1 MNSDTFFDT
10 VFARDEL
17 FGQIEALRTL
27 LNAAMAQAGSIENP
41 PERRR
46 AEMSTLVGF
55 KDMMMRLVDM
65 PPPEGC
71 SDPVK
76 FAPRRV
82 QLLCAG
88 TDEWVA
94 VLERMRER
102 ESAMLERRDYDESHC
117 GDPAYRTA
125 DHGPLTLI
133 EASPRSLTSPSGQA
147 YAFASVAPFIEAS
160 GNADSRESAY
170 RRWVGQRT
178 MVASDLRDPSEF
190 ELIGQRGLFAVADIP
205 AGTCVG
211 VYGGLLLDEVGI
223 FLTAQTRYLLSPPA
237 VNGRRCSINGE
248 GLIAL
253 ANTLFVLDADGKPCG
268 HPAEGYNMEAA
279 QFDARFNHGWN
290 LRIPAFFTTTDVLAG
305 EELRWNYRLQ
315 PR

>member
-1 MNSDTFFDT
+1 MNSDTTLDT

-17 FGQIEALRTL
+17 VGQIEALRTL
-27 LNAAMAQAGSIENP
+27 LNSAMARASALTDP
-41 PERRR
+41 PERRQ
-46 AEMSTLVGF
+46 AEMTTLIAF

-65 PPPEGC
+65 PPPPGC
-71 SDPVK
+71 ADPVS

-94 VLERMRER
+94 ALERMRGR
-102 ESAMLERRDYDESHC
+102 EQALIDRREYEEQRC
-117 GDPAYRTA
+117 GDPAFRSA
-125 DHGPLTLI
+125 DHGPLSLL
-133 EASPRSLTSPSGQA
+133 EASPRSLVSPSGRQ
-147 YAFASVAPFIEAS
+147 YDFADVAPYVEAS
-160 GNADSRESAY
+160 GNAASRESAY
-170 RRWVGQRT
+170 RRWVGQRQ
-178 MVASDLRDPSEF
+178 MLASDLRDPSEF
-190 ELIGQRGLFAVADIP
+190 ELIGQRGLFAAADIP

-223 FLTAQTRYLLSPPA
+223 FLTAQTRYLLTPPA
-237 VNGRRCSINGE
+237 IEGRRCSINGE

-268 HPAEGYNMEAA
+268 HPAQGYNMEAA
-279 QFDARFNHGWN
+279 QFEARFSHGWR
-290 LRIPAFFTTTDVLAG
+290 LPIPAFFTTEDVPAG
-305 EELRWNYRLQ
+305 TELRWNYRLQ